1 LRHRNLKAW
10 LLCAPALIVVCTFF
24 IGPALV
30 GFFISF
36 HEWDGV
42 SSQMR
47 YVGLNNYL
55 DLLASARFWHA
66 MAISWVFAF
75 ATLFLQIPIALFFA
89 VILSRKGRFYGVYR
103 TAMIIPQALS
113 IAAVALVW
121 GLMYDPSSGLINRAL
136 RGLGMSQLQTAWLG
150 EPLTAIAA
158 ILLTSTW
165 FYFGFHMLLFLA
177 GISAIPA
184 DYYDAA
190 RLETNST
197 WTVTRT
203 ITIPLIREQLLISFL
218 LVFAGAFGGLVG
230 LISLMTFGGPSG
242 ATEIGGVLA
251 DNLALRGGQF
261 GSASAI
267 SVIILVIV
275 LAVMAWPTYRLARN
289 RLEFT

>member
-1 LRHRNLKAW
+1 MGNRGLKAW
-10 LLCAPALIVVCTFF
+10 LLCAPALIIVVTFF
-24 IGPALV
+24 IGPAIM
-30 GFFISF
+30 GFLISF
-36 HEWDGV
+36 QEWDGV

-47 YVGLNNYL
+47 FVGLDNYFE
-55 DLLASARFWHA
+55 LLRSARFWHS
-66 MAISWVFAF
+66 MAISWFFAF

-89 VILSRKGRFYGVYR
+89 VLLSRKGRFYGVYR
-103 TAMIIPQALS
+103 TAIVIPQALS

-121 GLMYDPSSGLINRAL
+121 GLVYDPTNGLVNKAL
-136 RGLGMSQLQTAWLG
+136 RGLGMSQLQVAWLG
-150 EPLTAIAA
+150 EPMTAIAA
-158 ILLTSTW
+158 ILITSTW

-197 WTVTRT
+197 WAITRT

-242 ATEIGGVLA
+242 STEIGGVLA
-251 DNLALRGGQF
+251 NNLALRGGQF
-261 GSASAI
+261 GLASAI
-267 SVIILVIV
+267 SVIILLIV
-275 LAVMAWPTYRLARN
+275 LAVVAWPALRLARS
-289 RLEFT
+289 RMEFT